1 MSSAKKANQ
10 VLASVAVID
19 CLPRGREVVCLNS
32 EAPLEKAM
40 EVLNEHHFIS
50 APVLE
55 GGDANKFY
63 DFLDV
68 LDCCSFLLTCFPHD
82 VDSVTEESLKQFVDS
97 GETFAKA
104 TVKTVVD
111 AARGLTLIEGR
122 RVWPV
127 KLETSLDKVFD
138 LFWMGIHRVPVIE
151 STGRITTVL
160 TQSDV
165 IAFLAQNIHILGESR
180 WRTLEELNVSAVVDK
195 VEAASMEELTIKAVH
210 RLYAKQVS
218 AIPVVDSEGRLVA
231 NLSASDLRYLRRS
244 NMTDLM
250 LPLYKFLCLR
260 RALSKRYV
268 SIDNDKS
275 LHPLTARLSDT
286 LESAIFKL
294 AATRVHRLW
303 LVDDEFKPIGAISL
317 TDCMRAW

>member
-1 MSSAKKANQ
+1 MSGAKKPNQ

-55 GGDANKFY
+55 GGDAGKFY

-82 VDSVTEESLKQFVDS
+82 VDSVTEESLKQFVES

-111 AARGLTLIEGR
+111 AARGLSLIEGR

-180 WRTLEELNVSAVVDK
+180 WRTLEELSVSAVVDK
-195 VEAASMEELTIKAVH
+195 VEAASMDELTIKAVH